1 MPNLPAESSQ
11 AISRRGST
19 GSGRVGPPR
28 YPTRFVGRRAEIA
41 ALRGLL
47 QPGRLVTV
55 VGLGGAGKTR
65 LAAEMAFGDHD
76 CVWVDLSTATGPS
89 DVAGGVAVALGL
101 PAGGG
106 ADPTVGV
113 VNALRD
119 RADAAGARQLRGP
132 ASSPAGSSSTRCW
145 SEVEALTVLAT
156 SRVPLSSAYE
166 WLHPLPPLAEGERAV
181 RRPRR
186 PSGLRTSRPG
196 RLRPSPNCAAWSVVL
211 PLAIELLAA
220 WSHVRSPTEQ
230 LRSRPE
236 ELSSRTATVLPR
248 HRDMTAVLDAS
259 MALLTSDQQ
268 RVLASLGVFAGGF
281 TAEAAEV
288 GR

>member
-1 MPNLPAESSQ
+1 MPNLPAGSPPL
-11 AISRRGST
+11 ISERGSSV
-19 GSGRVGPPR
+19 SGRVGPPR
-28 YPTRFVGRRAEIA
+28 YPTRFVGRRAEVA
-41 ALRGLL
+41 ALSGLL

-65 LAAEMAFGDHD
+65 LAAELVSDHD
-76 CVWVDLSTATGPS
+76 CVWVDLSTATGPG
-89 DVAGGVAVALGL
+89 DVAGRVAVALGL

-119 RADAAGARQLRGP
+119 QPTVLVLDNCEVQLVTCRQLVD
-132 ASSPAGSSSTRCW
+132 ALLV
-145 SEVEALTVLAT
+145 EVEALTVLAT

-166 WLHPLPPLAEGERAV
+166 WLYPLPPLAEGKELFADRAARV
-181 RRPRR
+181 GYAPA
-186 PSGLRTSRPG
+186 RPG
-196 RLRPSPNCAAWSVVL
+196 RRCGHRAVPPGRWL

-220 WSHVRSPTEQ
+220 WSHVRSPTEL
-230 LRSRPE
+230 LRSQTGGAVIAHRH
-236 ELSSRTATVLPR
+236 RAVPR

-259 MALLTSDQQ
+259 MALLTADQQ